1 MFRSLKLITIT
12 ISILFSVSCKTEKK
26 EEIVKASLSCY
37 SLDTNKLIGKMYL
50 DSTLLAQVSEMTLDS
65 SEALSYKGMV
75 KIKGGVF
82 SMGGNIPE
90 GLEDLPSTALPQAD
104 EGPQHDVQVSD
115 FWIDEHEVTNAQFR
129 KFVEATGYMTTAE
142 IPVDWE
148 LLKTQLPP
156 DTPKPSD
163 EELQPGSLIFH
174 YVDKSI
180 AKDNLSNWWKFEHG
194 VNWKHPYGP
203 DSSIED
209 MDNYPVV
216 HVSWYDALAY
226 AKWAGK
232 RLPTE
237 AEWEYAAR
245 SGQAGTMYPWGNE
258 LIDEGGYK
266 ANTLQGEFP
275 YTNTIDDGFEL
286 LAPIKSFPPNP
297 AKLYDMAGNVW
308 EWTSDW
314 YSAKYYYDLSE
325 SSNSVTDNPHGPER
339 SFEVYDPYAANKAI
353 RGGSFLCHDDWCS
366 GYRNSRRMRLT
377 PDSSMEHVGFRC
389 VRDIQ
394 QL

>member
-1 MFRSLKLITIT
+1 MHRSIIPLFGLAALI
-12 ISILFSVSCKTEKK
+12 LCVASCKDEKK
-26 EEIVKASLSCY
+26 EVSASLSCY
-37 SLDTNKLIGKMYL
+37 SLDTNKLTGKMYL
-50 DSTLLAQVSEMTLDS
+50 DSTLLKEVSEIQLDS
-65 SEALSYKGMV
+65 SEGLSYAGMV
-75 KIKGGVF
+75 KIAGGIYT
-82 SMGGNIPE
+82 MGGNIPE
-90 GLEDLPSTALPQAD
+90 GMEDLPSTALPQPD
-104 EGPQHDVQVSD
+104 ETPLHEVQVGD
-115 FWIDEHEVTNAQFR
+115 FWIDEHEVTNAQFK
-129 KFVEATGYMTTAE
+129 KFVDATGYVTTAE

-163 EELQPGSLIFH
+163 EDLQPGSLVFH
-174 YVDKSI
+174 YIDKSI
-180 AKDNLSNWWKFEHG
+180 PKDNLGNWWKFEHG

-203 DSSIED
+203 ESSIEGK
-209 MDNYPVV
+209 DNYPVV
-216 HVSWYDALAY
+216 HVSWYDAIAY

-245 SGQAGTMYPWGNE
+245 SGKANTMYPWGNE
-258 LIDEGGYK
+258 RINQGQYK

-275 YTNTIDDGFEL
+275 YNNTIEDGYEY
-286 LAPIKSFPPNP
+286 LAPVKSFSPNP

-314 YSAKYYYDLSE
+314 YSAKYYYDLSQ
-325 SSNSVTDNPHGPER
+325 NNTIANNPHGPEK
-339 SFEVYDPYAANKAI
+339 SFEVYDPYANNKTI

-366 GYRNSRRMRLT
+366 GFRNSRRMRLT

-389 VRDIQ
+389 VRDVQ
-394 QL
+394 P